1 VEHADLGPDGALRRS
16 LYYRKSPFDV
26 QEKKTVASLFA
37 KNKEHEVQRL
47 TLNLVNN
54 NCPGLTGLA
63 DGPRWE
69 RRVNLT
75 LVVLVIP
82 LEKGRPQIEDRFTA
96 VTKEFNSRGV
106 SLVLNECR
114 GADELIVGFR
124 WERTMK
130 FVLAQ
135 ARHLNPMGGGFWQLG
150 LRLKQLVT
158 PDDYPELENLRL

>member
-1 VEHADLGPDGALRRS
+1 V
-16 LYYRKSPFDV
+16 V
-26 QEKKTVASLFA
+26 SLFT

-47 TLNLVNN
+47 MLNVVNN
-54 NCPGLTGLA
+54 HCPGLKGLA
-63 DGPRWE
+63 DGPRLE

-82 LEKGRPQIEDRFTA
+82 LEKGRPQLDERFAA
-96 VTKEFNSRGV
+96 VTKEFTTRGV
-106 SLVLNECR
+106 SLVLHECR
-114 GADELIVGFR
+114 AADQVILGFP

-150 LRLKQLVT
+150 LRLKEMVGL
-158 PDDYPELENLRL
+158 DDYPELEKVRL